1 MRTWHLSKLMAILT
15 VAILAIPLAVA
26 PPTAGD
32 GDDQYDVLE
41 KADLK
46 YPNLGSSLN
55 QLVAR
60 VETGEAPAEEAAKD
74 APIHLE
80 GSVAVAIYLSGNVD
94 DVVEFLEDNGG
105 APRNVGEDYIEAYV
119 PVELLGPVS
128 EQPGILR
135 VRGIIPPEPD

>member
-1 MRTWHLSKLMAILT
+1 MPTWHLSKLMAILT

-46 YPNLGSSLN
+46 YPHLGSSLN

-74 APIHLE
+74 APIHL
-80 GSVAVAIYLSGNVD
+80 
-94 DVVEFLEDNGG
+94 
-105 APRNVGEDYIEAYV
+105 
-119 PVELLGPVS
+119 
-128 EQPGILR
+128 
-135 VRGIIPPEPD
+135 